1 MIGDEHRQDLWHLY
15 DTAVQEYRFQVQL
28 NTQRFQW
35 YVGLNFALIAVAG
48 GLLRIGERNDG
59 TGVVVVTFAAGIV
72 LALFTWLVTTKQT
85 KYYRAARDK
94 VVKIAA
100 ELGVSEWSIET
111 TSGFKRDGDDED
123 ADGLP
128 KVRTV
133 NTTLLCMLALLHASG
148 IAYVAF
154 IR

>member
-1 MIGDEHRQDLWHLY
+1 MTQDEHRQDLWHLY
-15 DTAVQEYRFQVQL
+15 DTAVEEYRFQVKL

-48 GLLRIGERNDG
+48 GLLKVGEARDG
-59 TGVVVVTFAAGIV
+59 DGVTIVTFAAGIV
-72 LALFTWLVTTKQT
+72 LAAFTWLVTSKQT
-85 KYYRAARDK
+85 LYYRSARDK

-111 TSGFKRDGDDED
+111 TGGFKRNGQEEDD
-123 ADGLP
+123 LP
-128 KVRTV
+128 KVRTI
-133 NTTLLCMLALLHASG
+133 NNTLLGLLALLHAAG